1 MTGCANAAAA
11 LIAYLTRLS
20 RVALPWG
27 GFAAEARELSELLL
41 LDVEA
46 GLCQKASR
54 IEEAIS
60 AIQLFVNR
68 ARLGLEPGFVPDPA
82 FAFAW
87 DRLFAA
93 FRVWQACKRREI
105 YRENWIEWDERT
117 LARKSEAFCFLVSEL
132 RRGDLTLP
140 VPSGLPHW
148 PSPGLLPLDGL
159 TLLQRRE
166 PARMDLI
173 VPPPEGIGLLGT
185 PGRHART
192 SWLAP
197 VTTRIPD
204 GDDNSDPPINLSAA
218 NLANEAARPGPAFP
232 MWVEAA
238 VRLGTGFL
246 RIAAA
251 STPPAT
257 TLYLPKC
264 SRLTPQYCCKVCGKS
279 HAALIDEYYFW
290 IEASECFDPVTQ
302 VAEWGSV
309 PDSPLN
315 SFIGNP
321 EADWYRPGGLP
332 ALLAWSPHR
341 IVHLHWCRVH
351 NGEFQTPRRS
361 AGGVKITNG
370 LDPLLE
376 FSGRSG
382 DSLAFTVVNAVRPP
396 NTPPP
401 GSLRHCSRRRDHPAR
416 ACAYAATC
424 RRRRLARFPLFCL
437 GLPWGSHS
445 ASRARRPSPVSGHAS
460 CYGLPLRRRSQMA
473 RAVLPPP

>member
-1 MTGCANAAAA
+1 
-11 LIAYLTRLS
+11 
-20 RVALPWG
+20 
-27 GFAAEARELSELLL
+27 
-41 LDVEA
+41 
-46 GLCQKASR
+46 
-54 IEEAIS
+54 
-60 AIQLFVNR
+60 
-68 ARLGLEPGFVPDPA
+68 
-82 FAFAW
+82 
-87 DRLFAA
+87 
-93 FRVWQACKRREI
+93 
-105 YRENWIEWDERT
+105 
-117 LARKSEAFCFLVSEL
+117 
-132 RRGDLTLP
+132 
-140 VPSGLPHW
+140 
-148 PSPGLLPLDGL
+148 
-159 TLLQRRE
+159 
-166 PARMDLI
+166 MDLI

-232 MWVEAA
+232 MWFEAA

-279 HAALIDEYYFW
+279 HAALIDEYYCW

-401 GSLRHCSRRRDHPAR
+401 GFRYDIAPDDAITLPELVPTPPPA
-416 ACAYAATC
+416 AVG
-424 RRRRLARFPLFCL
+424 
-437 GLPWGSHS
+437 GLPAFPYFAWACPGAPILPRELVAPALSVAMHLATDCRYEDALKWLELS
-445 ASRARRPSPVSGHAS
+445 YRPLESDNTWSVCKDGDGGDGDDGNDGDNEQQRR
-460 CYGLPLRRRSQMA
+460 
-473 RAVLPPP
+473 